1 MTMNSI
7 NDSSGPWYR
16 GVTRYE
22 WLVLIIASLGWI
34 FDVYEGQIFNLT
46 RNQLLQEILGVEPGH
61 PDLKTYGDR
70 LLGIF
75 LLGGMFGGV
84 LFGSLADKYGRRP
97 IMIMTILMYSV
108 FSGLTYFA
116 ANLEQVMV
124 LRFLV
129 AMGIGGEWA
138 VAAALVAEVF
148 PTKARAHASGI
159 FHATSVIGTWTAT
172 LAALLVGTEWRY
184 AYLIGVLPAL
194 LIVWVRI
201 TVKEPEKWQQAKV
214 EPTKTRG
221 SLKELFT
228 SSPWAKHAVLAMCLA
243 AVGLGTF
250 WALVV
255 AGQNLAHERMLA
267 DGVPE
272 EVAVE
277 KAKFAYGIVQT
288 VGGGIGLVLFGPIAA
303 RLGRKKTFILYHLGA
318 AAIVPMTCFLPQSYG
333 MLLLFLPVFG
343 FFTLGMHAGYA
354 VYFPELFPNHLRA
367 TGSSVGFNGGRMLA
381 FAVLWYL
388 APWLKT
394 ELPLPH
400 ALTCLG
406 ALFLVGAVLMFFLP
420 ETKGKELPT

>member
-1 MTMNSI
+1 MSRSLENT
-7 NDSSGPWYR
+7 PWYH

-22 WLVLIIASLGWI
+22 WLVLIIASAGWI

-46 RNQLLQEILGVEPGH
+46 RNQLLQDILGVEPGH
-61 PDLKTYGDR
+61 ADIKKYGDR

-97 IMIMTILMYSV
+97 IMIVTILMYSV

-116 ANLEQVMV
+116 TSLEQVMG

-159 FHATSVIGTWTAT
+159 FHATSVIGTWMAT
-172 LAALLVGTEWRY
+172 GAAILVGTEWRY

-194 LIVWVRI
+194 LIVWVRL
-201 TVKEPEKWQQAKV
+201 TVKEPEKWRQAKT
-214 EPTKTRG
+214 ETGKSRG
-221 SLKELFT
+221 SLKELFST
-228 SSPWAKHAVLAMCLA
+228 RPWAGHAILAMCLA

-267 DGVPE
+267 DGIPE
-272 EVAVE
+272 AVAVE

-288 VGGGIGLVLFGPIAA
+288 LGGGIGLVLFGPISA
-303 RLGRKKTFILYHLGA
+303 RIGRKKTFIFYHIGA
-318 AAIVPMTCFLPQSYG
+318 VLIVPMTCYLPQSYG
-333 MLLLFLPVFG
+333 MLLVFLPVFG

-388 APWLKT
+388 APWLKSAMD
-394 ELPLPH
+394 LKD
-400 ALTCLG
+400 ALSCLAG
-406 ALFLVGAVLMFFLP
+406 LFLIGVLLMAFLP
-420 ETKGKELPT
+420 ETRGKELPT

>member
-1 MTMNSI
+1 MSSSTLE
-7 NDSSGPWYR
+7 SSGPWYR
-16 GVTRYE
+16 GITRYE
-22 WLVLIIASLGWI
+22 WLVLIIASAGWI

-46 RNQLLQEILGVEPGH
+46 RNQLLQEILGVEAGH

-84 LFGSLADKYGRRP
+84 LFGSLADKHGRRP
-97 IMIMTILMYSV
+97 IMILTILMYSV

-116 ANLEQVMV
+116 TNLEQVMG

-159 FHATSVIGTWTAT
+159 FHATSVIGTWLATTA
-172 LAALLVGTEWRY
+172 AILVGTEWRY
-184 AYLIGVLPAL
+184 AYLIGVIPAL
-194 LIVWVRI
+194 LIVWVRL
-201 TVKEPEKWQQAKV
+201 TVKEPEKWQQART
-214 EPTKTRG
+214 EPAKTRG

-228 SSPWAKHAVLAMCLA
+228 SMPWAKHAILAMCLA

-255 AGQNLAHERMLA
+255 AGQDLARERMIA
-267 DGVPE
+267 DGIDPKIAE
-272 EVAVE
+272 E

-288 VGGGIGLVLFGPIAA
+288 LGGGVGLVLFGPISA
-303 RLGRKKTFILYHLGA
+303 RIGRRRAFILYHVA
-318 AAIVPMTCFLPQSYG
+318 AAIIVPVTCYLPQSYP
-333 MLLLFLPVFG
+333 MLLVFLPVFG

-381 FAVLWYL
+381 FAVLWYV
-388 APWLKT
+388 APWLKKAMDLT
-394 ELPLPH
+394 D
-400 ALTCLG
+400 ALSCLAG
-406 ALFLVGAVLMFFLP
+406 FFLIGAVLMAFLP
-420 ETKGKELPT
+420 ETRNRDLPS

>member
-116 ANLEQVMV
+116 TNLEQVMV

-201 TVKEPEKWQQAKV
+201 TVKEPEKWRQAKV

>member
-116 ANLEQVMV
+116 TNLEQVMV

>member
-116 ANLEQVMV
+116 TNLEQVMV

-214 EPTKTRG
+214 EPTRTRG

>member
-1 MTMNSI
+1 MSSPTL
-7 NDSSGPWYR
+7 DSSGPWYR
-16 GVTRYE
+16 GITRYE
-22 WLVLIIASLGWI
+22 WLVLIIASAGWI

-46 RNQLLQEILGVEPGH
+46 RNQLLQEILGVEAGH

-97 IMIMTILMYSV
+97 IMILTILMYSV

-116 ANLEQVMV
+116 TNLDQVMV

-159 FHATSVIGTWTAT
+159 FHATSVIGTWLATTA
-172 LAALLVGTEWRY
+172 AILVGTEWRY
-184 AYLIGVLPAL
+184 AYLIGVIPAL
-194 LIVWVRI
+194 LIVWVRA
-201 TVKEPEKWQQAKV
+201 TVKEPEKWQQAGT
-214 EPTKTRG
+214 EPGKTRG

-228 SSPWAKHAVLAMCLA
+228 SSPWAKHAILAMCLA

-255 AGQNLAHERMLA
+255 AGQDLARERMIA
-267 DGVPE
+267 DGIDPK
-272 EVAVE
+272 VAEE

-288 VGGGIGLVLFGPIAA
+288 LGGGIGLVLFGPISA
-303 RLGRKKTFILYHLGA
+303 RIGRRRTFILYHVA
-318 AAIVPMTCFLPQSYG
+318 AALIVPATCYLPQSYG
-333 MLLLFLPVFG
+333 MLLVFLPVFG

-381 FAVLWYL
+381 FAVLWYVAPSLKKAMDLTDALSCL
-388 APWLKT
+388 AVFFL
-394 ELPLPH
+394 
-400 ALTCLG
+400 LG
-406 ALFLVGAVLMFFLP
+406 AILMAFLP
-420 ETKGKELPT
+420 ETRNRDLPS